1 MAGHKN
7 RLLFRKEGRGVYIS
21 HLDLMALFQRAFLRA
36 GVAIWQTRGYN
47 RHSFVSLPLP
57 LSVGYSSQCELLE
70 FTLESDTPLEEI
82 PARLNATL
90 PEGIVVERCYEAE
103 TPAKRLAAIDW
114 TVGLEYDNGTPEG
127 ALPALEAFFTQ
138 ESCVIQKP
146 SKKSKKGYTELDLI
160 PMVYQWDAAAE
171 DCAVNLHLRLMAQ
184 NPGLNPAVLV
194 NTLAQQRPALTP
206 DFARYHRNE
215 IYGADGGIFR

>member
-7 RLLFRKEGRGVYIS
+7 RLRFRKEGRGVYIS
-21 HLDLMALFQRAFLRA
+21 HLDSMALFQRAFLRA
-36 GVAIWQTRGYN
+36 GIAIWQTRGFN
-47 RHSFVSLPLP
+47 QHSFVSIPLP

-70 FTLESDTPLEEI
+70 FTLESDTPLNEV
-82 PARLNATL
+82 PAQLNATL

-103 TPAKRLAAIDW
+103 TPVKRIAAIDW
-114 TVGLEYDNGTPEG
+114 SVQLEYDGGTPEG
-127 ALPALEAFFTQ
+127 VRPALEDFFAR

-160 PMVYQWDAAAE
+160 PMVYQWDAAE
-171 DCAVNLHLRLMAQ
+171 EENGVNLHLRLMAQ

-194 NTLAQQRPALTP
+194 GALFDGRPELTP
-206 DFARYHRNE
+206 DFVRCHRNE

>member
-7 RLLFRKEGRGVYIS
+7 RLLFRKEGRGLYIS

-36 GVAIWQTRGYN
+36 GVAIWQTQGYN

-57 LSVGYSSQCELLE
+57 LSVGYSSRCELLE
-70 FTLESDTPLEEI
+70 FTLESDIPLDEI

-103 TPAKRLAAIDW
+103 APFKRIAAIDW
-114 TVGLEYDNGTPEG
+114 TVALEYDDGTPEG
-127 ALPALEAFFTQ
+127 VLPALEEFFAQ

-171 DCAVNLHLRLMAQ
+171 PHTVNLHLRLMAQ

-194 NTLAQQRPALTP
+194 GTLTERRPELTP
-206 DFARYHRNE
+206 DFVRYRRNE
-215 IYGADGGIFR
+215 IFGADGGIFR